1 MARAGQSFADAPALG
16 ARQAGNHLDPVRSA
30 VRAGNE
36 VPPSHAG
43 PVSTVGERPDQHR
56 DWPAYNATNP
66 FAVLLQGGDGTTG
79 YIITNQPKSFDW
91 RAREAKPHPWERA
104 PEDVFESV
112 CDKLDRIIQISSHQ

>member
-1 MARAGQSFADAPALG
+1 MPRRWVPDRREIIWIQFDPQSGREMKSRHPMLVLSP
-16 ARQAGNHLDPVRSA
+16 RSVNDPTSIVI
-30 VRAGNE
+30 GL
-36 VPPSHAG
+36 PM
-43 PVSTVGERPDQHR
+43 STQ
-56 DWPAYNATNP
+56 AYNATNP